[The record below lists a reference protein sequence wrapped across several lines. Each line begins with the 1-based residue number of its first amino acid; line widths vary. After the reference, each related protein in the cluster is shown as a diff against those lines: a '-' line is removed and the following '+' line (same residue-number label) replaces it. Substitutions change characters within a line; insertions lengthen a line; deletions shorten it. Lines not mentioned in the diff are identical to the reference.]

1 MCVRAGTV
9 NPDTQ
14 HPEFRQTAGH
24 QEVKVNRERLK
35 TNALSVLRG
44 DGCKALWRLKGQWP
58 YFSLQL
64 PFIHSLFQMVFICF

>member
-1 MCVRAGTV
+1 MFQENGQVWLESLLMWAPSLMCVRAGTV

-35 TNALSVLRG
+35 TNALT
-44 DGCKALWRLKGQWP
+44 
-58 YFSLQL
+58 
-64 PFIHSLFQMVFICF
+64 VFWEVAAVKLYGG